1 MSEEAIELKE
11 RLRSIIFSMLD
22 NFYAMQYT
30 DDLLEE
36 LLDTMKYYRGDVVIE
51 VIMEE

>member
-1 MSEEAIELKE
+1 MSEEAKELKE

-22 NFYAMQYT
+22 DLHAMHYT

-36 LLDTMKYYRGDVVIE
+36 LLDTMKDYRGDVVLE
-51 VIMEE
+51 VIIGE